1 MSNSLVK
8 FTSRKDGNGRGN
20 LYWERADVDGLPF
33 RGHSAP
39 TYRNEE
45 FEDRVVR
52 VADPKNGTFYT
63 GDPEQNAAYLKVMDG
78 IANSWYHIVFVE
90 RWRAEGDKYHHVY
103 VEWLEYFLEDGKP
116 APYEP
121 N

>member
-1 MSNSLVK
+1 M
-8 FTSRKDGNGRGN
+8 
-20 LYWERADVDGLPF
+20 
-33 RGHSAP
+33 
-39 TYRNEE
+39 
-45 FEDRVVR
+45 
-52 VADPKNGTFYT
+52 
-63 GDPEQNAAYLKVMDG
+63 
-78 IANSWYHIVFVE
+78 VFVE